1 MVRNCDIVNAG
12 KASQREDWGCRPVVL
27 CFCLLLSSQFY
38 SAGVPRRPPPPQ
50 PIDPETA
57 GFFTKYFVY
66 PMSEALDF
74 FAALLWNEY
83 GLALLLLTIIV
94 RLLILPLSIKQY
106 RSSKQMQA
114 LQPEIQKLRD
124 KYRDDPKKQQEE
136 LMKLF
141 QKHGVNP
148 MAGCLPILIQMPI
161 LIALYS
167 AILHNGNI
175 YSHSFLWMQL
185 GKPDPYYILPLLAAL
200 TTFLQQKIA
209 SSQMSSNPQLQALTY
224 VFPFLVFAMSVSFAS
239 ALPLY
244 WFYGN
249 LFTIVQT
256 YFMYGRGGKKGG
268 GASSHDEK
276 RKKREKRSRNR

>member
-1 MVRNCDIVNAG
+1 MQTGRLVFLLVIVVAILLG
-12 KASQREDWGCRPVVL
+12 GCAPTPA
-27 CFCLLLSSQFY
+27 Q
-38 SAGVPRRPPPPQ
+38 Q